1 MNLRR
6 FAALLFVACG
16 LVTGAA
22 AQNLVQSEQAEARL
36 VAERTTVASG
46 ETLWL
51 GLHIKMKKGWHT
63 YWRTPGDSGLP
74 TTITWTLPAG
84 LSAGAIQWPPP
95 ERVPTGDLM
104 NFGYEGEVTL
114 LTPVKVEG
122 GAGEGKIVADATWLV
137 CAEVC
142 IPEDGHFEVPV
153 TIAAANGPLTEDAA
167 LIDAARKSIP
177 AKASF
182 PVTATRAADAYVVT
196 LGPGLPAG
204 VTGAALFADG
214 DGVMNNAGPQE
225 FKLAGDQAT
234 LRVPVGA
241 SPPQE
246 LAGVVVLD
254 GATRTGVE
262 INANAPA
269 AAAGGDM
276 TIVVALVFAVLGGL
290 ILNVM
295 PCVLPVLVMK
305 ALSVVSRGNSAA
317 VLRRDAL
324 IYTAGVM
331 SAFTALIVLLLVL
344 RTAGSAVGWGFQLQS
359 PIVVAVLANVMLL
372 LGLSL
377 SGVFTIGNSIA
388 GVGQELTAKSGGWG
402 SFFTGVLAVVVATP
416 CTAPFM
422 GVALGFALTQSPL
435 VAIATFEG
443 LALGLALPY
452 LAIAFIPGFAKA
464 LPRPGVW
471 MERVKQVLAFPLY
484 GAAAWLLW
492 VLTQQLDP
500 SGVALALA
508 SLLAVGFAAWSFGLG
523 STARG
528 WTVAAVVAALIA
540 AASVADLS
548 GRTVTVAAQGG
559 AGAEPYSASR
569 VAALRAEGKPVL
581 VNFTAAWCIT
591 CLVNERVAF
600 STDTVKKA
608 MATSGVAYLKAD
620 WTNRNPEITAALH
633 ALGRDGVPAYA
644 LYPKGNGAAQLL
656 PQVLTPTLVIDAW
669 KGPGAHLDPPLR

>member
-1 MNLRR
+1 MNVRR
-6 FAALLFVACG
+6 FAALVLVACG
-16 LVTGAA
+16 LATGAA
-22 AQNLVQSEQAEARL
+22 AQTLVQSEQAEARL
-36 VAERTTVASG
+36 IAERTTVAPG

-51 GLHIKMKKGWHT
+51 GLHLKMKKGWHT

-74 TTITWTLPAG
+74 TTINWTLPAG
-84 LSAGAIQWPPP
+84 MTAEAIQWPPP

-114 LTPVKVEG
+114 LTPVKVT
-122 GAGEGKIVADATWLV
+122 GAPGAGKIVADATWLV

-142 IPEDGHFEVPV
+142 IPEDGHFELPV

-167 LIDAARKSIP
+167 LIDAARKTIP

-182 PVTATRAADAYVVT
+182 PVTAKREPGMYVLT

-204 VTGAALFADG
+204 VTGAELFADG
-214 DGVMNNAGPQE
+214 DGVMNNAGAQE
-225 FKLAGDQAT
+225 FKISGDQAT

-241 SPPQE
+241 TPPQQ
-246 LAGVVVLD
+246 LAGVVVLE

-262 INANAPA
+262 ISANAPA
-269 AAAGGDM
+269 AAVDGDM
-276 TIVVALVFAVLGGL
+276 TIVVALLFAVLGGL

-305 ALSVVSRGNSAA
+305 ALSVVSRGNNAA
-317 VLRRDAL
+317 ELRRDAL

-344 RTAGSAVGWGFQLQS
+344 RTAGSAVGWGFQLQN
-359 PIVVAVLANVMLL
+359 PIVVAVLANIMLL

-388 GVGQELTAKSGGWG
+388 GVGQGLTTKAGGWG
-402 SFFTGVLAVVVATP
+402 SFFTGILAVVVATP

-422 GVALGFALTQSPL
+422 GVALGFALTQPPI
-435 VAIATFEG
+435 VAVATFEG

-452 LAIAFIPGFAKA
+452 LAIAFIPGFAKV

-471 MERVKQVLAFPLY
+471 MERVKQVLAFGLY

-500 SGVALALA
+500 PGVALALA
-508 SLLAVGFAAWSFGLG
+508 SLLAVSFAAWSFGLG
-523 STARG
+523 TNARG

-540 AASVADLS
+540 AASVANLS
-548 GRTVTVAAQGG
+548 ERTGTATAH
-559 AGAEPYSASR
+559 AEGAEPYSPSR

-600 STDTVKKA
+600 STETVKQA
-608 MATSGVAYLKAD
+608 MASSGVAYLKAD

-633 ALGRDGVPAYA
+633 ELGRDGVPAYA
-644 LYPKGNGAAQLL
+644 LYPKGTGAPQLL
-656 PQVLTPTLVIDAW
+656 PQVLTPTIVADALM
-669 KGPGAHLDPPLR
+669 GAAGSP

>member
-1 MNLRR
+1 MNVRR
-6 FAALLFVACG
+6 FAALVFVACG
-16 LVTGAA
+16 LATGAA
-22 AQNLVQSEQAEARL
+22 AQALVQSEQAEGRL
-36 VAERTTVASG
+36 IADRTTVAPG

-51 GLHIKMKKGWHT
+51 GLNLKMKKGWHT

-74 TTITWTLPAG
+74 TTITWALPAG
-84 LSAGAIQWPPP
+84 MSAGAIQWPPP

-122 GAGEGKIVADATWLV
+122 APGAGKIVADAMWLV

-142 IPEDGHFEVPV
+142 IPEDGHFEIPI

-167 LIDAARKSIP
+167 LIDAARKTIP

-182 PVTATRAADAYVVT
+182 PVTAKREPGTYVIT

-214 DGVMNNAGPQE
+214 DGVMANAGAQE

-241 SPPQE
+241 TPPQE
-246 LAGVVVLD
+246 LTGVVVLE
-254 GATRTGVE
+254 GAQHVGVE
-262 INANAPA
+262 ISANAPA
-269 AAAGGDM
+269 TAAGGDM
-276 TIVVALVFAVLGGL
+276 TLVVALLFAVLGGL

-305 ALSVVSRGNSAA
+305 ALSVVSRGDNAA
-317 VLRRDAL
+317 ELRRDAL
-324 IYTAGVM
+324 VYTAGVM
-331 SAFTALIVLLLVL
+331 TAFTALAVLLLAL
-344 RTAGSAVGWGFQLQS
+344 RTAGSAVGWGFQLQD
-359 PIVVAVLANVMLL
+359 PIVVAVLANIMLL

-388 GVGQELTAKSGGWG
+388 GVGQGLATQSGGWG
-402 SFFTGVLAVVVATP
+402 SYFTGILAVVVAAP

-422 GVALGFALTQSPL
+422 GVALGFALTQSPI
-435 VAIATFEG
+435 VAVATFEG

-452 LAIAFIPGFAKA
+452 LAIAFIPGFAKV

-471 MERVKQVLAFPLY
+471 MERVKQVLAFGLY

-500 SGVALALA
+500 PGLALALA
-508 SLLAVGFAAWSFGLG
+508 SLLAVSFAAWSFGIG
-523 STARG
+523 ANARG
-528 WTVAAVVAALIA
+528 WMVAAAVAVLIA
-540 AASVADLS
+540 VVSVANLS
-548 GRTVTVAAQGG
+548 GRTGTASAQ
-559 AGAEPYSASR
+559 AEGAEPYSAAR

-600 STDTVKKA
+600 STDTVKQA
-608 MATSGVAYLKAD
+608 LASSGVAYLKAD
-620 WTNRNPEITAALH
+620 WTNRNPEITATLH
-633 ALGRDGVPAYA
+633 ALGRDGVPVYA
-644 LYPKGNGAAQLL
+644 LYPKGNGAPQLL
-656 PQVLTPTLVIDAW
+656 PQVLTPTLVADALI
-669 KGPGAHLDPPLR
+669 GAGGSP